1 MVQFLYRMTPVIRNY
16 TVLTVFGLIIAWQ
29 LLITL
34 FHPPIYIIPSPIS
47 VFEKLTGQMAP
58 LLKNGAATGQ
68 AIIIGFGIAVVF
80 GIPTAL
86 MIAFSKF
93 FERTLYPILVFSQLV
108 PKIALAP
115 VFIIWFG
122 FGITSKVLITALL
135 CYFPLVVDSLAGFRA
150 LEPDIEQLARSMKA
164 SRWDFFMKVRL
175 PAALPHIFSGLK
187 VSITMATVGAV
198 VGEFIGSDVGL
209 GHLLLQANGDLDT
222 PLLFS
227 TLIVL
232 TAIGLIYYYIVE
244 LLEKIAIPW
253 HVSMRK
259 KVGSA
264 VAGEE

>member
-1 MVQFLYRMTPVIRNY
+1 MKLLFQRLSSVMHNY
-16 TVLTVFGLIIAWQ
+16 TLLTILSLVIAWQ
-29 LLITL
+29 LLISI
-34 FHPPIYIIPSPIS
+34 FHPPVYIIPSPVS
-47 VFEKLTGQMAP
+47 VFVKLTGEIPA
-58 LLKNGAATGQ
+58 LLRNGLATGQ
-68 AIIIGFGIAVVF
+68 AIIIGFVIAVIF

-86 MIAFSKF
+86 IIAFSKF
-93 FERTLYPILVFSQLV
+93 FERTLYPLLVFSQLV

-164 SRWDFFMKVRL
+164 SRWDFFIKVRL

-198 VGEFIGSDVGL
+198 IGEFVGSDIGL

-244 LLEKIAIPW
+244 FLEKIAIPW

-259 KVGSA
+259 KGISNVE
-264 VAGEE
+264 GEE